1 MMAKKENPLFEMIPP
16 DVLHKAKLLSDECL
30 MEAEVDRSFVHNV
43 TPDSGAAKLLGS
55 VIALGHQLG
64 LAVVAEGAETHAE
77 WKMLEAFGADMVQ
90 G

>member
-1 MMAKKENPLFEMIPP
+1 
-16 DVLHKAKLLSDECL
+16 
-30 MEAEVDRSFVHNV
+30 V